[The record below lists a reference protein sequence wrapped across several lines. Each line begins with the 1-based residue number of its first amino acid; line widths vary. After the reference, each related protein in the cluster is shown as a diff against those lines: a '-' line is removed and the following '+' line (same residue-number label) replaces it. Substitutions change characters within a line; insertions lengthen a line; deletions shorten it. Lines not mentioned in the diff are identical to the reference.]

1 MLHEGV
7 IQTVSAVNVAVAGYG
22 SCKATMGVGCAVG
35 TVGAVNVGVG
45 LNESLVGLQ
54 KVGYAMSSEG
64 HPIKGTAAQEYTR
77 LMNNQGSSSTSS
89 VNSASIFN
97 PIGSAII
104 ALGGTEQDYNDFS
117 FLTGVALGA
126 TATYKQYYEIYKP
139 YYETYATSRMYG
151 NQGNNV
157 VSKYDD
163 FYDYEYNAYTNPGPL
178 AELEQNNN
186 FYGIVKF

>member
-1 MLHEGV
+1 MGYLQKATEEQLKSANANREAKNRMLHEGV

-64 HPIKGTAAQEYTR
+64 YPIKGTASQEYIR
-77 LMNNQGSSSTSS
+77 LMNNQGSSITSS
-89 VNSASIFN
+89 MNSAPIFN

-117 FLTGVALGA
+117 FL
-126 TATYKQYYEIYKP
+126 KC
-139 YYETYATSRMYG
+139 S
-151 NQGNNV
+151 
-157 VSKYDD
+157 
-163 FYDYEYNAYTNPGPL
+163 
-178 AELEQNNN
+178 
-186 FYGIVKF
+186 VKI

>member
-1 MLHEGV
+1 
-7 IQTVSAVNVAVAGYG
+7 
-22 SCKATMGVGCAVG
+22 MGVGCAVG

-54 KVGYAMSSEG
+54 KIGYAMSSEG
-64 HPIKGTAAQEYTR
+64 YPIKGTAAQEYTR
-77 LMNNQGSSSTSS
+77 LMNNQGFSSTSS

-139 YYETYATSRMYG
+139 YYEAYATSRMYG
-151 NQGNNV
+151 NQVNNV
-157 VSKYDD
+157 NSDLY
-163 FYDYEYNAYTNPGPL
+163 YQGRPIYTASQLNQLGRGTNATPNRGIEYMYETPAGKQNAQEFQWGTTGSMM
-178 AELEQNNN
+178 Q
-186 FYGIVKF
+186 K

>member
-1 MLHEGV
+1 MQDFYKDTDEGRVIASYGLLTKGYGGATESATANREAKNGMLYEGV
-7 IQTVSAVNVAVAGYG
+7 IQTVFGGARTVSAVNVTVVGYG

-64 HPIKGTAAQEYTR
+64 YPIKGTASQEYIR
-77 LMNNQGSSSTSS
+77 LMNNQGSSSRSS
-89 VNSASIFN
+89 MNRVSIFN

-117 FLTGVALGA
+117 FL
-126 TATYKQYYEIYKP
+126 KC
-139 YYETYATSRMYG
+139 S
-151 NQGNNV
+151 
-157 VSKYDD
+157 
-163 FYDYEYNAYTNPGPL
+163 
-178 AELEQNNN
+178 
-186 FYGIVKF
+186 VKI